1 MSKIPR
7 TCEHVT
13 LHGKRNSADLIEDCP
28 AGHSTAG
35 PYERATG
42 RSELERGEMTAEAEA
57 E

>member
-13 LHGKRNSADLIEDCP
+13 LPGKRNSADLIEDCP
-28 AGHSTAG
+28 AGHSAAG
-35 PYERATG
+35 PYERATR
-42 RSELERGEMTAEAEA
+42 RSESERGEMTAEAEA